1 MLPDLHR
8 MAIFARVIEHGSF
21 SRAAAAVG
29 LGKSVV
35 SQHVAGLERELGVQ
49 LVNRSTRSL
58 ALTEDGRSFYVRCR
72 HMMDVAEG
80 ALAELDAHKRT
91 PGGTV
96 RLTAS
101 YNLGLSF
108 AVACLARFRL
118 AHPEIKIDLTL
129 DDAQVN
135 VIEEAFDL
143 ALRVGRLS
151 DTALH
156 AVTLA
161 RCRMVLCAAPA
172 YLATAAP
179 LRSPGDV
186 VHHPWISITQLPRP
200 DRVSLVGKDG
210 RRSTVR
216 VHPAIKT
223 NTGLA
228 ARLFLLQGA
237 GIGLLPDYAVTGEGL
252 VELLPGWREASDRPI
267 SALYP
272 RGTHMP
278 LKVRLLIDFF
288 KADFLS
294 RHDAPFAN
302 PSALTRMPATG
313 AG

>member
-1 MLPDLHR
+1 MLPDLYR
-8 MAIFARVIEHGSF
+8 MAIFAKVIEHGSF
-21 SRAAAAVG
+21 SRAAVAVR

-35 SQHVAGLERELGVQ
+35 SQHVGNLERDLGVQ
-49 LVNRSTRSL
+49 LINRSTRSL
-58 ALTEDGRSFYVRCR
+58 ALTEDGRNFYVHCCQ
-72 HMMDVAEG
+72 MMEVAEG
-80 ALAELDAHKRT
+80 ALAEIDARKRT

-108 AVACLARFRL
+108 AVACVARFRV
-118 AHPEIKIDLTL
+118 AYPEIKIDLTL

-135 VIEEAFDL
+135 IIEEAFDL
-143 ALRVGRLS
+143 ALRVGHLS

-179 LRSPGDV
+179 LKNPDDL

-200 DRVSLVGKDG
+200 DRVSLIAKDG
-210 RRSTVR
+210 RQRTVR

-223 NTGLA
+223 NTGIA
-228 ARLFLLQGA
+228 ARLFLLQGT
-237 GIGLLPDYAVTGEGL
+237 GIGLLPDYAVKGEGL
-252 VELLPGWREASDRPI
+252 VELLPEWRETSDRPI

-272 RGTHMP
+272 RGMHMP

-288 KADFLS
+288 KAEFPN
-294 RHDAPFAN
+294 RHDAPLA
-302 PSALTRMPATG
+302 SLL
-313 AG
+313 